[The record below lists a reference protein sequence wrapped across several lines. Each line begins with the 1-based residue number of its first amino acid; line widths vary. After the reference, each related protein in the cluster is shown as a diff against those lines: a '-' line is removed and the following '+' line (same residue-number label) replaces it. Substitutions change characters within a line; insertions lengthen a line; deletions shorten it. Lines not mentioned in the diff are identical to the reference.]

1 MAKGDPN
8 SKSAK
13 KKQERLAMQRKMD
26 ARVAIVKTAN
36 LQDDPLASLPS
47 FKKYKKNDVDLTLS
61 TKRVADLSP
70 EKQEVIIDLLEKNMK
85 KLYEESDWGWNA
97 KNKRDEMLDDNAWYL
112 LAEKSDG
119 TIVGFSHFRFDMDY
133 DDEVLYVYEI
143 QIDPSFQRKGLGRFM
158 MQVLELLGFKAD
170 MRKIMLTAFKHNHD
184 ASKFFKKMMKYEIDE
199 TNPVDHVDEMAA
211 GIKEYDYEI
220 LSKFNKRKIAREEAE
235 DAVNE
240 MNSMK
245 VSCCSKC

>member
-8 SKSAK
+8 SKAAEK
-13 KKQERLAMQRKMD
+13 KRQRVAMQRKMD

-47 FKKYKKNDVDLTLS
+47 FKKYNKNDVDLTLS
-61 TKRVADLSP
+61 TKRVTDLSQD
-70 EKQEVIIDLLEKNMK
+70 KKEVIIDLLEINMK
-85 KLYEESDWGWNA
+85 KLYEESEWGWNA
-97 KNKRDEMLDDNAWYL
+97 KNKRDEMLDDHAWYL
-112 LAEKSDG
+112 LAEKPDG

-143 QIDPSFQRKGLGRFM
+143 QIDPNYQRKGLGRFM
-158 MQVLELLGFKAD
+158 MQVLELLAFKAD
-170 MRKIMLTAFKHNHD
+170 MRKIMLTAFKHNLE
-184 ASKFFKKMMKYEIDE
+184 AGKFFKKTMKYEVDE

-220 LSKFNKRKIAREEAE
+220 LSKFNKRKVAREEAE
-235 DAVNE
+235 DACSE
-240 MNSMK
+240 MK
-245 VSCCSKC
+245 VTCCSKC